1 MDVSKRETSRVASL
15 LQPWNMADMLVT
27 WEVSKWETSRVARDL
42 QSRNMPYI
50 VVTLE
55 VSSLETSQDDIL
67 LQPLNQY
74 EHETG
79 EIPPST
85 TTAVTM
91 VEA

>member
-1 MDVSKRETSRVASL
+1 
-15 LQPWNMADMLVT
+15 ML
-27 WEVSKWETSRVARDL
+27 D
-42 QSRNMPYI
+42 I
-50 VVTLE
+50 IVTLE